1 MIGKLSDI
9 KPKQQLIYRRCGD
22 VSFRLEADID
32 ITVRGGEYQ
41 LGENS
46 LYKEN
51 SALKKRL
58 EVGFVGFERYVYSPR
73 RSCPANKQQQ
83 VQLGF
88 RDYDPRETVLQQ
100 YLHPSHSPG
109 ATLICKS

>member
-1 MIGKLSDI
+1 MATISNPASHRVGGIELGFKLIHKIHQSPDMFCPLDNMTGKLSDI
-9 KPKQQLIYRRCGD
+9 KPKQKLIYRKCGN

-46 LYKEN
+46 LYKED

-58 EVGFVGFERYVYSPR
+58 DVEFLAFNRYVYCR
-73 RSCPANKQQQ
+73 RK
-83 VQLGF
+83 
-88 RDYDPRETVLQQ
+88 RLQ
-100 YLHPSHSPG
+100 
-109 ATLICKS
+109 C